1 MNPSLTSLIGRDESG
16 LEVADSVVT
25 ATSATQLL
33 VDWANSQD
41 GWVRRAVALVLTTR
55 ASVEPE
61 GLDQLYVQYLA
72 EKGLSDGEADVVPA
86 IQLMD
91 ATSEDGSVLKLVSL
105 EGVEGVNALASDQ
118 SIAFNEGIT
127 VVFGENGAGKTG
139 YTRILKRIAKARSA
153 ELIIRDVHNGSSDD
167 TPTAEI
173 AWSLDDVAG
182 SAKWSNEAGLTPLDR
197 MDVFDS
203 PSVLMHLDSD
213 LSYAYTPADLALFQY
228 VTDAIGRVSELAAK
242 DVQARKPTKNTFL
255 QVFERGSSVYP
266 LIETLSSATDIE
278 KLRTLSTLS
287 DQETAELAALPDAV
301 AALQGDNMQAQ
312 LAVASNRHVVNS
324 QILALATA
332 LAEMD
337 RSKYNQALEDLKTAE
352 EGQRA
357 LKANISEHHAI
368 PGADS
373 EEWHALIT
381 AGDEYRKHLELE
393 EYPSEGDSCLY
404 CRQVLSP
411 EALELIEVYKNLA
424 NNAGQLAIGQSN
436 RILQELSS
444 DILACDIDRLERD
457 IAAMGA
463 LPEDDD
469 HMVAAEKLIEAT
481 KSLFVELGAKRTLAS
496 NPVAPLLSPA
506 SKEAKARIDASEKLM
521 VELKLRSADRVTKLG
536 ESQIKLLNLK
546 ARAQLKDN
554 FPDIQG
560 YVEDA
565 KWAESL
571 RIAAARISS
580 TQAALTS
587 VAKQASTFLLNN
599 NFDARFQEEC
609 LKLRAPVVQLDFPG
623 RKGATRRV
631 KTVTSHKPSAILSE
645 GEQKVIAMADFL
657 AESSLRYASSPVIF
671 DDPVNSLDYR
681 RIAEV
686 SSRIA
691 SLAEDRQVIVFT
703 HNIWFATELL
713 SRFEKKPTL
722 CSYFSIQDDG
732 PVKGIVSSGTHPRWD
747 TVKKMTGKVNA
758 ILQAA
763 KAAEGETREALVEKG
778 YSLVRS
784 WCEVVVEQEL
794 LQQVVQRYQPNV
806 MLTKLHAIDGKK
818 VDEAK
823 KIIVPIYEKACR
835 IMDGH
840 SQPLETLSVRPKFDE
855 LEAEWKQL
863 QEMRSA

>member
-1 MNPSLTSLIGRDESG
+1 MQDLLSDQEDV
-16 LEVADSVVT
+16 LEVVDSAKVT
-25 ATSATQLL
+25 TSASQLL
-33 VDWANSQD
+33 VNWANSQD
-41 GWVRRAVALVLTTR
+41 GWIRRAVALVLTMRSPLDPQTLDALYTR
-55 ASVEPE
+55 
-61 GLDQLYVQYLA
+61 YLA
-72 EKGLSDGEADVVPA
+72 EKGLSDVEAEAVPV
-86 IQLMD
+86 IQLTD
-91 ATSEDGSVLKLVSL
+91 AASEDGSVLKLLNL
-105 EGVEGVNALASDQ
+105 EGVQGVNALASNQ

-153 ELIIRDVHNGSSDD
+153 ELIIRDVHSGTSED

-173 AWSLDDVAG
+173 AWSLDGVAG
-182 SAKWSNEAGLTPLDR
+182 SATWSNEAGLKPLDR

-213 LSYAYTPADLALFQY
+213 LGYAYTPADLALFQY
-228 VTDAIGRVSELAAK
+228 VTDAISRVSELATSGI
-242 DVQARKPTKNTFL
+242 DARKPKKNTFL
-255 QVFERGSSVYP
+255 PIFERGSSVYP
-266 LIETLSSATDIE
+266 LIETLGSATDLE
-278 KLRTLSTLS
+278 KLRTLAKLS
-287 DQETAELAALPDAV
+287 DEEAADLVALPDAV

-312 LAVASNRHVVNS
+312 LAVATNRQAVNS

-332 LAEMD
+332 LSDMD
-337 RSKYNQALEDLKTAE
+337 HSKYNQTLKDLKTAE

-368 PGADS
+368 PAADS
-373 EEWHALIT
+373 DEWHALIT

-393 EYPSEGDSCLY
+393 DYPADGDSCLY
-404 CRQVLSP
+404 CQQVLSP
-411 EALELIEVYKNLA
+411 EAQQLIEVYKNLA
-424 NNAGQLAIGQSN
+424 NNAGQLVISQSN
-436 RILQELSS
+436 RTLQELWSS
-444 DILACDIDRLERD
+444 ILACDLERLERD
-457 IAAMGA
+457 IAAMSA
-463 LPEDDD
+463 VPEDDE
-469 HMVAAEKLIEAT
+469 HMAATGKLIEAT
-481 KSLFVELGAKRTLAS
+481 KTLCVELGAKRSLAS
-496 NPVAPLLSPA
+496 NPVAPLLSSA
-506 SKEAKARIDASEKLM
+506 RKEATARIDASEKLTA
-521 VELKLRSADRVTKLG
+521 ELKLRSADRMTKLG
-536 ESQIKLLNLK
+536 ESQSKLLNLK

-554 FPDIQG
+554 LSDIQA

-580 TQAALTS
+580 TQTALTT
-587 VAKQASTFLLNN
+587 VAKQASTLLLNN
-599 NFDARFQEEC
+599 HFHARFQEEC

-623 RKGATRRV
+623 RKGASRRV

-681 RIAEV
+681 RIGEV

-713 SRFEKKPTL
+713 SRFEKNPTH

-732 PVKGIVSSGTHPRWD
+732 PLKGIVSSGTHPRWD

-758 ILQAA
+758 ILQSA

-784 WCEVVVEQEL
+784 WCEVIVEQEL
-794 LQQVVQRYQPNV
+794 FKAVVQRYQPNV
-806 MLTKLHAIDGKK
+806 MLTKLDSIDGKK
-818 VDEAK
+818 LDEAK

-840 SQPLETLSVRPKFDE
+840 SQPLETLSVRPKFEE

-863 QEMRSA
+863 QDVRSA